1 MVDIDTF
8 LTILSVMVDDF
19 DKTCLPP
26 ERRPG
31 PPAALTRSEGLT
43 LALMGQWQP
52 LTSERAF
59 YR

>member
-8 LTILSVMVDDF
+8 LTILYVMVDDF

-31 PPAALTRSEGLT
+31 PPCAAARCSRS
-43 LALMGQWQP
+43 P
-52 LTSERAF
+52 
-59 YR
+59 